1 LQPLGDGAAASG
13 CGRKKRKIRQL
24 RANCASPDNAHR
36 APRRILSGMNT
47 LLYILTVLIWG
58 TTWIAIK
65 FQLGV
70 VAAPVSI
77 AYRFWIA
84 SMLLMMIQYVMGK
97 PLWPPRAAW
106 RYLWAQGFALFCLN
120 FLFFYNAAR
129 WVPSGL
135 VAVVFST
142 APIWNAINGRLFMKR
157 PIRPQVMGGAALG
170 LCGIA
175 LLFLPQMAGHW
186 NDSGMLLGLGLAV
199 CGTLCFS
206 TGNLLSSRMQ
216 ELGLTPWLTNTW
228 AMMIGAAILT
238 VGALALDMP
247 FNFDP
252 NPRYMAALLYLAI
265 PGSVI
270 AFTAYLLLVGRLGPD
285 RAGYSTVLFPV
296 VALTVSTFVEG
307 YRWNAAALG
316 GLLLVLCGNL
326 LAFLPAGA
334 YFFSKTRSQTP

>member
-1 LQPLGDGAAASG
+1 
-13 CGRKKRKIRQL
+13 
-24 RANCASPDNAHR
+24 
-36 APRRILSGMNT
+36 MNT

-70 VAAPVSI
+70 VPAPVSI

-84 SMLLMMIQYVMGK
+84 TVVLMLILGVLRK
-97 PLWPPRAAW
+97 PMWPPRAAW
-106 RYLWAQGFALFCLN
+106 RYLVAQGFALFCLN
-120 FLFFYNAAR
+120 FLCFYYAAQ
-129 WVPSGL
+129 WMPSGL

-142 APIWNAINGRLFMKR
+142 APIWNAVNGRLFMKR
-157 PIRPQVMGGAALG
+157 PIRKQVMGGAALG
-170 LCGIA
+170 LAGIA

-186 NDSGMLLGLGLAV
+186 ADSGVLTGLGLALL
-199 CGTLCFS
+199 GTLCFS

-216 ELGLTPWLTNTW
+216 ELGLTPLLTNTW
-228 AMMIGAAILT
+228 AMLIGASMLT
-238 VGALALDMP
+238 VGALALGMP
-247 FNFDP
+247 FTFDP
-252 NPRYMAALLYLAI
+252 SPRYVIGLLYLGI

-270 AFTAYLLLVGRLGPD
+270 GFTAYLLLVGRIGPD

-307 YRWNAAALG
+307 YRWNAAALA

-326 LAFLPAGA
+326 LVFLPAGT